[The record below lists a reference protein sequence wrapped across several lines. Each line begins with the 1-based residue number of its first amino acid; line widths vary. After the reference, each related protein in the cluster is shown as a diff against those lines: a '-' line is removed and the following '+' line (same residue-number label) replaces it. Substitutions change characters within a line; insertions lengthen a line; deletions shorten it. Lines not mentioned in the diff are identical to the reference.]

1 MKRLTAVI
9 IDDERLAR
17 VSLFKEISRFNE
29 IDIIGEA
36 SSIQTAVRVIEKLNP
51 DILFLDIQLSDG
63 SGFDL
68 LDKIEYKGKI
78 VFVTAFDEYATRA
91 FEINAL
97 DYLMKPVSHERVEKV
112 IKRLTEGSQTANYNK
127 AGGFRYD
134 DRIMIEQKKSIH
146 FIRLDSLV
154 CIKAER
160 DYTLLTDSTGKDYL
174 VLENIGEWQKKLPDE
189 HFARIHRN
197 TIINF
202 NYIEKAEKYGYTAQI
217 FLKNIHDPI
226 NVSRGYYKLIK
237 ARYFY
242 K

>member
-36 SSIQTAVRVIEKLNP
+36 SSIQTAVKVIEKLNP

-112 IKRLTEGSQTANYNK
+112 VKRLTEGNQVTDYKKS
-127 AGGFRYD
+127 GGFRYD

-146 FIRLDSLV
+146 FIKLDTLV

-160 DYTLLTDSTGKDYL
+160 DYTMLTDSTGKEYL
-174 VLENIGEWQKKLPDE
+174 VFENIGEWQKKLPDE

-197 TIINF
+197 SIINF
-202 NYIEKAEKYGYTAQI
+202 NYIEKAEKSGYTALI
-217 FLKNIHDPI
+217 FLKNISTPI
-226 NVSRGYYKLIK
+226 TVSRGYYKLIK
-237 ARYFY
+237 TRYFY

>member
-36 SSIQTAVRVIEKLNP
+36 SSIQTGVKVIEKLNP
-51 DILFLDIQLSDG
+51 DVLFLDIQLSDG

-68 LDKIEYKGKI
+68 LDKVEYKGKI

-112 IKRLTEGSQTANYNK
+112 IKRLTEGSQHTIYNK
-127 AGGFRYD
+127 PGGFRYD

-146 FIRLDSLV
+146 FIKLDTLV

-160 DYTLLTDSTGKDYL
+160 DYTSLTDCSGREYL
-174 VLENIGEWQKKLPDE
+174 VFENIGDWQKKLPDE

-197 TIINF
+197 SIINF
-202 NYIEKAEKYGYTAQI
+202 NYIEKAEKSGYTALI
-217 FLKNIHDPI
+217 FLKNIAKPI
-226 NVSRGYYKLIK
+226 PVSRGYYKLIRS
-237 ARYFY
+237 RYFY

>member
-1 MKRLTAVI
+1 MKKLTAVI

-17 VSLFKEISRFNE
+17 VSLSRELARFDA

-36 SSIQTAVRVIEKLNP
+36 SNIQTASKVIEKLTP

-68 LDKIEYKGKI
+68 LDRIEYKGKI

-91 FEINAL
+91 FEVNAL
-97 DYLMKPVSHERVEKV
+97 DYLMKPVSHERVETV
-112 IKRLTEGSQTANYNK
+112 VKRLTEGSPITDNK
-127 AGGFRYD
+127 KTGGFRYD

-146 FIRLDSLV
+146 FIKLDTLV

-160 DYTLLTDSTGKDYL
+160 DYTMLTDSTGKEYL
-174 VLENIGEWQKKLPDE
+174 VFENIGEWQKKLPDE

-197 TIINF
+197 LIINF
-202 NYIEKAEKYGYTAQI
+202 NFIEKAEKYGYTAKI
-217 FLKNIHDPI
+217 FLKNIRTPVT
-226 NVSRGYYKLIK
+226 VSRGYYKLIK

>member
-1 MKRLTAVI
+1 MKKLTTVI

-17 VSLFKEISRFNE
+17 VTLFKEISRFNE

-36 SSIQTAVRVIEKLNP
+36 SSIQTGVKVIEKLNP
-51 DILFLDIQLSDG
+51 DVLFLDIQLSDG

-68 LDKIEYKGKI
+68 LDKVEYKGKI

-112 IKRLTEGSQTANYNK
+112 VKRLTEGSQETIYNK
-127 AGGFRYD
+127 SGGFRYD

-146 FIRLDSLV
+146 FIKLDTLV

-160 DYTLLTDSTGKDYL
+160 DYTSLTDCSGREYL
-174 VLENIGEWQKKLPDE
+174 VFENIGDWQKKLPDE

-197 TIINF
+197 SIINF
-202 NYIEKAEKYGYTAQI
+202 NYIEKAEKSGYTALI
-217 FLKNIHDPI
+217 FLKNIAKPI
-226 NVSRGYYKLIK
+226 PVSRGYYKLIRS
-237 ARYFY
+237 RYFY

>member
-17 VSLFKEISRFNE
+17 VSLFKEISRFIE

-36 SSIQTAVRVIEKLNP
+36 SSIQTAVKVIEKLNP

-68 LDKIEYKGKI
+68 LDKVEYKGKI

-112 IKRLTEGSQTANYNK
+112 IKRLTESSQVTQYK
-127 AGGFRYD
+127 KPSGFRYD

-146 FIRLDSLV
+146 FIKLDTLV

-160 DYTLLTDSTGKDYL
+160 DYTMLTDSAGKEYL
-174 VLENIGEWQKKLPDE
+174 VFENIGEWQKKLPDE

-197 TIINF
+197 SIINF
-202 NYIEKAEKYGYTAQI
+202 NFIEKAEKYGHTAHI
-217 FLKNIHDPI
+217 FLKSISAPI
-226 NVSRGYYKLIK
+226 PVSRGYYKLIK

>member
-1 MKRLTAVI
+1 MKKLTAVI

-17 VSLFKEISRFNE
+17 VSLSRELAGFDE

-36 SSIQTAVRVIEKLNP
+36 SSIQTAVKVIGKLTP

-68 LDKIEYKGKI
+68 LDKVEYKGKI
-78 VFVTAFDEYATRA
+78 VFVTAFDQYATRA
-91 FEINAL
+91 FEVNAL
-97 DYLMKPVSHERVEKV
+97 DYLMKPVSHERVGRV
-112 IKRLTEGSQTANYNK
+112 VKRLMEGSQITDHKK

-146 FIRLDSLV
+146 FIKLDSLV

-160 DYTLLTDSTGKDYL
+160 DYTSLTDCSGRQYL

-197 TIINF
+197 SIINF
-202 NYIEKAEKYGYTAQI
+202 NFIEKAEKYGNTAQI
-217 FLKNIHDPI
+217 FLKNISTPVT
-226 NVSRGYYKLIK
+226 VSRGYYKLIK

>member
-1 MKRLTAVI
+1 MEKLTAVI

-17 VSLFKEISRFNE
+17 VSLSRELSGFEEIN
-29 IDIIGEA
+29 IIGEA
-36 SSIQTAVRVIEKLNP
+36 SSIQTAVKVIEKLSP

-68 LDKIEYKGKI
+68 LERVDYKGKI

-91 FEINAL
+91 FEVNAL
-97 DYLMKPVSHERVEKV
+97 DYLMKPVSHERAERVV
-112 IKRLTEGSQTANYNK
+112 KRLTTGSQVNDHKK

-134 DRIMIEQKKSIH
+134 DRIMIEQKKSIN
-146 FIRLDSLV
+146 FIKLDTLV

-160 DYTLLTDSTGKDYL
+160 DYTMLTDSTGKEYL
-174 VLENIGEWQKKLPDE
+174 VYENIGEWQKKLPDE

-197 TIINF
+197 SIINF
-202 NYIEKAEKYGYTAQI
+202 NYIEKAEKYGNTAQI
-217 FLKNIHDPI
+217 FLRNIRTPVT
-226 NVSRGYYKLIK
+226 VSRGYYKLIK